1 MGYTYFLVRVNDS
14 PAFASGKLE
23 SKLGGLMGN
32 FSLPVTIGRLSNLD
46 NPGENPVASKAEKL
60 LTLNGKSPKTPVPLR
75 GLETCP
81 EVMLL

>member
-60 LTLNGKSPKTPVPLR
+60 LTLNGKSPQDSRPAPRFGNL
-75 GLETCP
+75 P
-81 EVMLL
+81 